1 VDLDLFTTD
10 ARVLQTAF
18 WTTFSASVDVRRGDD
33 DDPLA
38 GVIRITAASDRDV
51 DLVVGRSP
59 WQAAVIA
66 RARPM
71 QLDDVSLPVVSAA
84 DLVLLKLY
92 AGGALDAWDIEQLLA
107 AGDRDRLV
115 SVVDGAVAALPQS
128 ARQLWQRLRE
138 PAI

>member
-1 VDLDLFTTD
+1 
-10 ARVLQTAF
+10 
-18 WTTFSASVDVRRGDD
+18 
-33 DDPLA
+33 
-38 GVIRITAASDRDV
+38 
-51 DLVVGRSP
+51 
-59 WQAAVIA
+59 
-66 RARPM
+66 M

-115 SVVDGAVAALPQS
+115 SVVDGAVAALPPS
-128 ARQLWQRLRE
+128 ARELWQRLRE